1 MRAARIS
8 APPRQ
13 ARCSLPAPKI
23 RAIALRA
30 RTRDTATLSESTLHR
45 RHRLVISLASA
56 DSTLSAPPAAPSTP
70 TSASRRLWEVDA
82 LRGAMLV
89 LMTITHI
96 PTRFSNPLGQP
107 LGFVS
112 AAEGFVLLSG
122 FVAGMA
128 YTQRQLRDGD
138 AGMRDAFLKR
148 ALKLYLC
155 QAALLVFLLTFIAL
169 FGVVTEQ
176 PAITDLVSF
185 FLERPLTA
193 AFSGLLL
200 LYNPPLLD
208 ILPMYVVFMI
218 LSPLLL
224 LHASRHGW
232 SAILVG
238 SAAIWLAT
246 QFGLSQAGYDALV
259 RLTGMPV
266 PFRETGAFE
275 MLAWQF
281 VWVLGLWIGSAQA
294 ASQPVQPT
302 PFPRW
307 TVRFAL
313 AYAGVHL
320 VWRHAIGQAP
330 FPADPQLS
338 LLYDKWQL
346 GPLRLVNFMCLVLL
360 ALHYGP
366 WLARRLPRLRVL
378 ELLGRASLPV
388 FCAHLV
394 LAMLILVSFGA
405 IDPKRPWAV
414 DLALLVGCFAVLYA
428 VARLSE
434 QVDRKAAATT
444 ARFKE
449 RRAARRQQPWSAPER
464 PFRSD
469 PPARPDA
476 PRSRAARARSPPG

>member
-1 MRAARIS
+1 VITFGPTAAPFS
-8 APPRQ
+8 AP
-13 ARCSLPAPKI
+13 A
-23 RAIALRA
+23 
-30 RTRDTATLSESTLHR
+30 
-45 RHRLVISLASA
+45 V
-56 DSTLSAPPAAPSTP
+56 APPVST
-70 TSASRRLWEVDA
+70 SRRLWEVDA

-107 LGFVS
+107 FGFVS

-122 FVAGMA
+122 FVAGMV
-128 YTQRQLRDGD
+128 YTQRQLRDGNTE
-138 AGMRDAFLKR
+138 MRAAFFKR
-148 ALKLYLC
+148 AFKLYLC
-155 QAALLVFLLTFIAL
+155 QAALLVFLLSVIAL
-169 FGVVTEQ
+169 VGVAIRQ

-185 FLERPLTA
+185 FLDRPLTA
-193 AFSGLLL
+193 LFSGLLL

-232 SAILVG
+232 TAIVFG
-238 SAAIWLAT
+238 SGLIWLAT

-259 RLTGMPV
+259 RLTGLPV

-281 VWVLGLWIGSAQA
+281 VWVVGLWIGSAQGA
-294 ASQPVQPT
+294 NRPVQPT

-313 AYAGVHL
+313 AYALVHL

-346 GPLRLVNFMCLVLL
+346 GPLRVVNFMCLLLL
-360 ALHYGP
+360 AMHYGP
-366 WLARRLPRLRVL
+366 TLVRRLPRIQVL

-394 LAMLILVSFGA
+394 LAMLVLVSFGA
-405 IDPKRPWAV
+405 IDPKRPWAL
-414 DLALLVGCFAVLYA
+414 DLTLLLACFAILYV
-428 VARLSE
+428 VARISE
-434 QVDRKAAATT
+434 QVDRKTAAAT
-444 ARFKE
+444 ARLKG
-449 RRAARRQQPWSAPER
+449 RRVARRQQRESAAER
-464 PFRSD
+464 RSRSD
-469 PPARPDA
+469 RPAPPDEPKSRDATTNSRPD
-476 PRSRAARARSPPG
+476 